1 MTKTE
6 IRYPFEPE
14 EIHRIQIAFEISGGD
29 SDYRPECLDIL
40 CDCGTLNESQLEDLQ
55 YELESIVTESL
66 SKNLMD
72 PCYMDYLQDAE
83 CAIESLKY
91 IRFAFDRVKRAG
103 LIEKNEQLE
112 LAA

>member
-1 MTKTE
+1 MTNTE
-6 IRYPFEPE
+6 ISYPFESE
-14 EIHRIQIAFEISGGD
+14 EVQRIQMAFEISGND

-40 CDCGTLNESQLEDLQ
+40 CSCGTLNKSQLEDLQ

-91 IRFAFDRVKRAG
+91 LRFAYDRAKRRTDRKERTA
-103 LIEKNEQLE
+103 
-112 LAA
+112 